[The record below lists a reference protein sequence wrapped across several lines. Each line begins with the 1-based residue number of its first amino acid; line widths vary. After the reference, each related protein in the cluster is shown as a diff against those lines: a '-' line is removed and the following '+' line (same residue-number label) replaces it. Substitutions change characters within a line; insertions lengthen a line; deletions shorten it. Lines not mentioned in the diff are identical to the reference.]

1 MPTESMTP
9 EERWQAV
16 FRRQKP
22 DRVPLDYWA
31 TPEFDARLMA
41 HLGCAER
48 SEALRK
54 LHVDYVVSPKPVYAG
69 PALPPHT
76 DIFGCRYGD
85 VDYGTGIYDECVGHP
100 LAAFASVEEIEKNY
114 VWPSPDWWDYRSLPA
129 QLEGREGYPVRG
141 GGSEPFLTYK
151 YLRGDERAL
160 MDLIEQPEIA
170 QYCLGRL
177 FHLEYENTR
186 RIFERIPG
194 RITYSYIAED
204 LGGQTDLMFSVRHI
218 REFLLPGM
226 KALVARVAGPRAR
239 HGQKRKQRDCP
250 LQITYSGPFRGKRG
264 FQGAERRALHS
275 QRAPFVHTITAE
287 LVELDVRRLQQL
299 FAIMGSGSIGDLL
312 VEFLHVILR
321 ERLFHARRNIGEA
334 LQLFAIVRSIYR
346 TQPEQRSRG

>member
-100 LAAFASVEEIEKNY
+100 LAAFASVEEIEKYY
-114 VWPSPDWWDYRSLPA
+114 VWPCPDWWDYRSLPA

-204 LGGQTDLMFSVRHI
+204 LGGQTDLMISVRHV

-226 KALVARVAGPRAR
+226 QRMIELAHQGGARVFHHDDGNCRRILPDLIALGIDLLNPIQWRCPGMERQALKADFGGAIVF
-239 HGQKRKQRDCP
+239 HGGMDNQFT
-250 LQITYSGPFRGKRG
+250 LPFG
-264 FQGAERRALHS
+264 S
-275 QRAPFVHTITAE
+275 VD
-287 LVELDVRRLQQL
+287 DVRREVLDNL
-299 FAIMGSGSIGDLL
+299 R
-312 VEFLHVILR
+312 ILGAGGGYILAPCHNIQPLTPPANVVAMYEAAR
-321 ERLFHARRNIGEA
+321 ENGW
-334 LQLFAIVRSIYR
+334 
-346 TQPEQRSRG
+346 T

>member
-194 RITYSYIAED
+194 RITYSYIAEA
-204 LGGQTDLMFSVRHI
+204 LGGQTDLMISVRHV

-226 KALVARVAGPRAR
+226 QRMIELAHQGGARVFHHDDGNCRRILPDLIALGIDLLNPIQWRCPGMERQALKADFGGAIVF
-239 HGQKRKQRDCP
+239 HGGMDNQFT
-250 LQITYSGPFRGKRG
+250 LPFG
-264 FQGAERRALHS
+264 S
-275 QRAPFVHTITAE
+275 VD
-287 LVELDVRRLQQL
+287 DVRREVLDNL
-299 FAIMGSGSIGDLL
+299 R
-312 VEFLHVILR
+312 ILGAGGGYILAPCHNIQPLTPPANVVAMYEAAR
-321 ERLFHARRNIGEA
+321 ENGW
-334 LQLFAIVRSIYR
+334 
-346 TQPEQRSRG
+346 T

>member
-1 MPTESMTP
+1 
-9 EERWQAV
+9 
-16 FRRQKP
+16 
-22 DRVPLDYWA
+22 
-31 TPEFDARLMA
+31 
-41 HLGCAER
+41 
-48 SEALRK
+48 
-54 LHVDYVVSPKPVYAG
+54 
-69 PALPPHT
+69 
-76 DIFGCRYGD
+76 
-85 VDYGTGIYDECVGHP
+85 

-204 LGGQTDLMFSVRHI
+204 LGGQTDLMISVRHV

-226 KALVARVAGPRAR
+226 QRMIELAHQGGARVFHHDDGNCRRILPDLIALGIDLLNPIQWRCPGMERQALKADFGGAIVF
-239 HGQKRKQRDCP
+239 HGGMDNQFT
-250 LQITYSGPFRGKRG
+250 LPFG
-264 FQGAERRALHS
+264 S
-275 QRAPFVHTITAE
+275 VD
-287 LVELDVRRLQQL
+287 DVRREVLDNL
-299 FAIMGSGSIGDLL
+299 R
-312 VEFLHVILR
+312 ILGAGGGYILAPCHNIQSLTPPANVAAMYEAAR
-321 ERLFHARRNIGEA
+321 ENGW
-334 LQLFAIVRSIYR
+334 
-346 TQPEQRSRG
+346 T

>member
-204 LGGQTDLMFSVRHI
+204 LGGQTDLMISVRHV

-226 KALVARVAGPRAR
+226 QRMIELAHQGGARVFHHDDGNCRRILPDLIALGIDLLNPIQWRCPGMERQALKADFGGAIVF
-239 HGQKRKQRDCP
+239 HGGMDNQFT
-250 LQITYSGPFRGKRG
+250 LPFG
-264 FQGAERRALHS
+264 S
-275 QRAPFVHTITAE
+275 
-287 LVELDVRRLQQL
+287 VEDVRREVLDNL
-299 FAIMGSGSIGDLL
+299 R
-312 VEFLHVILR
+312 ILGAGGGYILAPCHNIQPLTPPANVVAMYEAAR
-321 ERLFHARRNIGEA
+321 ENGW
-334 LQLFAIVRSIYR
+334 
-346 TQPEQRSRG
+346 T